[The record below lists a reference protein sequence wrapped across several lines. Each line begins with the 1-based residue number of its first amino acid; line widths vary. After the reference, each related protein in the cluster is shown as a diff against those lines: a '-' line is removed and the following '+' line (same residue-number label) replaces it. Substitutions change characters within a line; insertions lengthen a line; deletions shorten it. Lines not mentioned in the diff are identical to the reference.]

1 MTVAATRPPADAPPA
16 RRTSTLACAKAG
28 PHWRKDLPTTETQAV
43 EFVPVPF
50 GAAEARAPILEI
62 LRGLALAGFGVGGW
76 LPVRPSMSDE
86 ELQGL
91 ISAAR
96 AQHAHH
102 PPPPS
107 PHKLR
112 AESPKHVNVEIEEAG
127 EDGVI
132 AHV

>member
-1 MTVAATRPPADAPPA
+1 M
-16 RRTSTLACAKAG
+16 
-28 PHWRKDLPTTETQAV
+28 
-43 EFVPVPF
+43 
-50 GAAEARAPILEI
+50 
-62 LRGLALAGFGVGGW
+62 ALAGFGVGEW
-76 LPVRPSMSDE
+76 LPVLQSMSDD